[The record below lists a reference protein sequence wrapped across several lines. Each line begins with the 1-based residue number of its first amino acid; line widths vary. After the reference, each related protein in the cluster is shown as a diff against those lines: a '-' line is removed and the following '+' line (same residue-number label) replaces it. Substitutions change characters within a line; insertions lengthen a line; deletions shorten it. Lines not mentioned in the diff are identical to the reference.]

1 MNNKES
7 QRDSLRQP
15 SSHETRGF
23 ARVAGSPSNKK
34 GLRGLGHA
42 AQFSD
47 KIVEGTYRTPNCR
60 IEFGV

>member
-1 MNNKES
+1 M
-7 QRDSLRQP
+7 
-15 SSHETRGF
+15 RGF